1 MTIGFGPANEDGT
14 GLDWAGTQLSL
25 FDISDPT
32 DPQQA
37 NTLRLSPVAQ
47 QNEHMWSWSWSE
59 ATYEHKAFQYWAPKE
74 LLAVPLSTYRS
85 VEWYEDGR
93 YYWSYKYISKLVLVH
108 VNETEGTLT
117 TYGEVN
123 HSSLYDG
130 DEEERRWWDD
140 RNIRRSIFMGD
151 FIYAISSAGV
161 TVTNL
166 TTMEETA
173 SLTIPHSSAYRY
185 DSYGEDVAV
194 SDGAEDDSEA
204 SSSDSGESDRVE
216 SDEA

>member
-1 MTIGFGPANEDGT
+1 M
-14 GLDWAGTQLSL
+14 L
-25 FDISDPT
+25 FRS
-32 DPQQA
+32 
-37 NTLRLSPVAQ
+37 LRLSPVAKE
-47 QNEHMWSWSWSE
+47 NEHMWWWSWSE
-59 ATYEHKAFQYWAPKE
+59 VNYEHKAFQYWAPKE

-85 VEWYEDGR
+85 VDWYENGR
-93 YYWSYKYISKLVLVH
+93 YHYRYEYISKLVLVE
-108 VNETEGTLT
+108 VNETEGTLDV
-117 TYGEVN
+117 YGEVN

-130 DEEERRWWDD
+130 DEDQQRWWDD

-173 SLTIPHSSAYRY
+173 SLTIPYSSAYRY
-185 DSYGEDVAV
+185 DYYGEDVAV
-194 SDGAEDDSEA
+194 SDEAEGEPEDDGEA
-204 SSSDSGESDRVE
+204 SSSGSDESDRVE